1 MLFASIGA
9 AADNIELLDS
19 FKVGFPSYFY
29 IANLHGKDPA
39 LDAENLLF
47 LAGML
52 IWTLSL
58 LPFVLTLPDPSVNIK
73 GSFQTNFIQ

>member
-39 LDAENLLF
+39 LDAENLLC

>member
-19 FKVGFPSYFY
+19 FKVGFLSYFY

-39 LDAENLLF
+39 LDAENLIY

-58 LPFVLTLPDPSVNIK
+58 LPFALTLPDPSVNIK
-73 GSFQTNFIQ
+73 GSF